1 MWYYHHDFVG
11 MKKVL
16 IIGPSGSGKS
26 TLSRKLG
33 TKLGIEVLHLD
44 RFYWSSG
51 WTKPPADAWLQTVR
65 GLLSRDSWIIDGN
78 YSGTLVQ
85 RIEECDTIV
94 FLDFSTVVCLWRVVK
109 RWLVNRLVNKN
120 ATRLDMA
127 EGCPEKIDIEFLR
140 WVLGYSRRTRP
151 KVVRLIHE
159 NATRK
164 TIVWLRTQSEVD
176 TFVGY

>member
-1 MWYYHHDFVG
+1 

-33 TKLGIEVLHLD
+33 TRLGIEVLHLD

-51 WTKPPADAWLQTVR
+51 WTKPPADKWLQTVNE
-65 GLLSRDSWIIDGN
+65 LLRRDSLIIDGN

-85 RIEECDTIV
+85 RIEACDTII

-109 RWLVNRLVNKN
+109 RWLVNRN
-120 ATRLDMA
+120 ATRPDMA
-127 EGCPEKIDIEFLR
+127 EGCPEKIDIEFIR

-151 KVVRLIHE
+151 KVVRLIQE
-159 NATRK
+159 NAARM
-164 TIVWLRTQSEVD
+164 TIVWLRTQREVD
-176 TFVGY
+176 TFVGVDSFDV